1 MSEPSIADLARAL
14 DDIAKKIHRNNDCP
28 FTPEEIEQIKRGAQ
42 IVEWFD
48 TAGWLGKRVLALI
61 GGIVLLISQWE
72 RIVQFFGGAR

>member
-1 MSEPSIADLARAL
+1 MSEPTIADLARAL
-14 DDIAKKIHRNNDCP
+14 DDIAKKIHRNTDCP
-28 FTPEEIEQIKRGAQ
+28 FTGDDIEQIKRGAQ

-48 TAGWLGKRVLALI
+48 TAGWLGKRVLALT